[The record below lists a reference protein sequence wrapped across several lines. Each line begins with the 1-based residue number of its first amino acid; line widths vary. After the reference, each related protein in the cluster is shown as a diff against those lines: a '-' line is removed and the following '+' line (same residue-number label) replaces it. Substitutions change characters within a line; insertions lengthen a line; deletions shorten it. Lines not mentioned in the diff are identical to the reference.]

1 LTDPLVGHWCRVGQG
16 NGDARGANNYRRGVW
31 TCDGNLVIK
40 PDGYDGRFVGSSC
53 TFFDVRRSKNGWVTH
68 ADCDD
73 NVYQSAEFKIIGKT
87 LHYRELATSWPE
99 NGERTAITCGH
110 VADNMPDGFLALRAG
125 PGTHYIMKARLN
137 TRDNLELG
145 ETTKKGWT
153 SVSVSLGKGKEIHGW
168 VYHKY
173 VEYDSDQPCKWWG
186 MTKTPTLAAV
196 LG

>member
-1 LTDPLVGHWCRVGQG
+1 MTTMKILLVGVAALSIASAAYATDATLPLTDPLVGHWCRVGQG

-87 LHYRELATSWPE
+87 LHYRELATS
-99 NGERTAITCGH
+99 
-110 VADNMPDGFLALRAG
+110 
-125 PGTHYIMKARLN
+125 
-137 TRDNLELG
+137 
-145 ETTKKGWT
+145 
-153 SVSVSLGKGKEIHGW
+153 
-168 VYHKY
+168 
-173 VEYDSDQPCKWWG
+173 
-186 MTKTPTLAAV
+186 
-196 LG
+196 